1 MLTQK
6 EDPRRAGADLGG
18 RDGHRVLLRRG
29 DRVRLADSPQDR
41 QVNNLQFIEIF
52 MQTSVVQCTVHTYVV
67 AS

>member
-1 MLTQK
+1 MFIQK
-6 EDPRRAGADLGG
+6 EDPRRAGPDLCG

-52 MQTSVVQCTVHTYVV
+52 MQISAVQCTVHT
-67 AS
+67 